1 MSESDR
7 EKWDTR
13 YREGSYEARS
23 YASPFLEAWLARL
36 PPTVHARRALD
47 IACGA
52 GRNAL
57 RLAEA
62 GFDVDAMDISRAA
75 LERAAASGAARGLR
89 VNWIE
94 ADLDQAR
101 PEPGCYALIS
111 VIRFTDPLLH
121 PHLISALAP
130 HGWLLYEHH
139 LRTPRE
145 VGGPRSERFRAAP
158 QQLLRDFASLRVLYY
173 EEVIDED
180 RDGRTMALARLVACK
195 GDPGF

>member
-1 MSESDR
+1 MSEADR

-13 YREGSYEARS
+13 YREGSYEARN
-23 YASPFLEAWLARL
+23 YASPFLESWLPKL
-36 PPTVHARRALD
+36 PATLRGMPALD
-47 IACGA
+47 VACGA

-62 GFDVDAMDISRAA
+62 GFAVDAMDISAAA
-75 LERAAASGAARGLR
+75 LARAAASAAARGLQ

-94 ADLDQAR
+94 ADLDHAR
-101 PEPGCYALIS
+101 PTPGHYALIS

-121 PHLISALAP
+121 PHLAAALAP

-139 LRTPRE
+139 LRTPRA
-145 VGGPRSERFRAAP
+145 VGGPTSERFRVAP
-158 QQLLRDFASLRVLYY
+158 QQLLRDFASLRVVHY
-173 EEVIDED
+173 EEGIDD
-180 RDGRTMALARLVACK
+180 DPDGRTMALVRLVACN